1 MAKKNSLIKPDVD
14 AHHPADQPE
23 KPTSRRILFED
34 LTGQPDQLKPA
45 RGPLPEEQKPKVY
58 TQQSHSIL
66 APENHDNSAAWKIHI
81 RDTLRAEVARDP
93 DGLLSMILEP
103 QSKQANESDTQPA
116 IPIGTSTCTAM
127 GIEQELELKQIER
140 VILLKRLVSTQI
152 KLLRCESGRLRGQ
165 FDATQIL
172 LVLCEKKLESLQ
184 SDLSSIHASLSEED
198 PISHT
203 KLAIK
208 IPDPP
213 IFTDGKDPTIARW
226 LFKMRTKFE
235 LDRDHYP
242 SESSKLI
249 YAKERVG
256 GKAQQHLEAYLFSS
270 ILTTFSTV
278 EDLFAHLEQV
288 FGSPYSKEDAKEI
301 KSRDQDTH
309 IQGLVSGIHQP
320 GLQYQ

>member
-14 AHHPADQPE
+14 AHHHADQPE

-45 RGPLPEEQKPKVY
+45 RGPLPDEQKPKVY

-66 APENHDNSAAWKIHI
+66 APENHDNSAAWKSHI

-116 IPIGTSTCTAM
+116 IPIGTSICTAM

-172 LVLCEKKLESLQ
+172 LVLCEKKIESLQ
-184 SDLSSIHASLSEED
+184 SDQKDQPFFSIERQTLQRPQRSSIHASLSEDD

-203 KLAIK
+203 KQAIK
-208 IPDPP
+208 IRDPP

-226 LFKMRTKFE
+226 LFEMRTKFKI
-235 LDRDHYP
+235 DRNHYP

-249 YAKERVG
+249 YAKERMG

-288 FGSPYSKEDAKEI
+288 FGSP
-301 KSRDQDTH
+301 
-309 IQGLVSGIHQP
+309 
-320 GLQYQ
+320 